1 MTTRKGR
8 TPASTPKGSEA
19 ADGRIRRPKPERT
32 GPNRAAGDFA
42 AESGAASKPAG
53 DGAPD
58 GSVSESVA
66 QAVRMGYDVIAE
78 NIRQG
83 REAAER
89 FRLGEYNVRDVP
101 GDLEAVLLRLIGL
114 AREVSTTTLDVC
126 ERLLKEM
133 GSRQAAGSEPPVPP
147 FPSPEP
153 KPKPSPPPQPGPP
166 RMKLTVRFTGARKAR
181 AITEALDRPR
191 RPTRPE
197 DLFAGPLRSRAGDE
211 ITDVRFEI
219 DVSVEGLVAVV
230 AVPQALPA
238 GIYAGMVQAR
248 DDEVPLGVLTVEIAA

>member
-8 TPASTPKGSEA
+8 APASTPQDSEA

-32 GPNRAAGDFA
+32 GPNRAAGVSA
-42 AESGAASKPAG
+42 ANSGAASQ
-53 DGAPD
+53 D

-83 REAAER
+83 REAAAR
-89 FRLGEYNVRDVP
+89 FRQGDYNVRDVP

-114 AREVSTTTLDVC
+114 AREVSTTTLDLC

-133 GSRQAAGSEPPVPP
+133 GPSRQPPAGGDPPVPP

-153 KPKPSPPPQPGPP
+153 EPKPSPAQPGPP
-166 RMKLTVRFTGARKAR
+166 RMKLTVRFTGTAKAK
-181 AITEALDRPR
+181 AITETLDRPR

-197 DLFAGPLRSRAGDE
+197 DLFASPLRSRAGAE

-248 DDEVPLGVLTVEIAA
+248 DDEVPLGVLTVEVAA